1 MRMMPEKTATTRAR
15 KPTLEDRSPL
25 LLGTLTV
32 LGIIVALAATVV
44 VSGAGLGSVR
54 YEAEFAQAARIT
66 PGDGVTIAG
75 IQVGTV
81 EATRLDGEHV
91 LVEMDIDRGVHLG
104 VDTIASIKLT
114 TLLGSRY
121 VELRPAGAT
130 PLPDNRIPLSNTVV
144 PYDLQAVLA
153 DATTTFE
160 QVDAERLGTTLDTL
174 SAELDG
180 VPALL
185 PQVMANIESLSGTVA
200 DRRDQIGSILEATAS
215 MTSIV
220 RAQQHS
226 LGSLVRDGR
235 DLMHELESRQ
245 NLIQRLLTSTAELV
259 EVLHSVVV
267 DDRTEID
274 SLISSLSGLL
284 HTLSNN
290 DALFR
295 NILQILP
302 VPIRNFAN
310 ASGTAN
316 EVDFTAPAGPMIDS
330 WMCALAGHTG
340 DPSLTAYLGE
350 CE

>member
-1 MRMMPEKTATTRAR
+1 MRTTNRAVLDER
-15 KPTLEDRSPL
+15 NR
-25 LLGTLTV
+25 LGLGILTV
-32 LGIIVALAATVV
+32 AVIVVALVATVL
-44 VSGAGLGSVR
+44 VSGAGIGSVR

-66 PGDGVTIAG
+66 SGDAVTIAG

-81 EATRLDGEHV
+81 EGVRLDGTHV
-91 LVEMDIDRGVHLG
+91 LVEMDVDRSVELG
-104 VDTIASIKLT
+104 ADTVASIKLT

-121 VELRPAGAT
+121 VELRPAGSE
-130 PLPDNRIPLSNTVV
+130 PLAERRIPLQNSVV
-144 PYDLQAVLA
+144 PYDLQEVLA

-160 QVDAERLGTTLDTL
+160 QVDAERLGATLDTL
-174 SAELDG
+174 ATELDG

-185 PQVMANIESLSGTVA
+185 PQVLANIESLSGTVA
-200 DRRDQIGSILEATAS
+200 DRREQIGAILDATAS
-215 MTSIV
+215 MTSVV

-235 DLMHELESRQ
+235 DLLLELESRQ
-245 NLIQRLLTSTAELV
+245 NLVQRLLTATAELV
-259 EVLHSVVV
+259 TVLDSIVV
-267 DDRTEID
+267 DDRAQID
-274 SLISSLSGLL
+274 ALIVSLNGLL
-284 HTLSNN
+284 RTLSDN

-330 WMCALAGHTG
+330 WMCALAGHTD
-340 DPSLTAYLGE
+340 DPTLTAYLGE

>member
-1 MRMMPEKTATTRAR
+1 MRTTNRVALDER
-15 KPTLEDRSPL
+15 NR
-25 LLGTLTV
+25 LGLGILTV
-32 LGIIVALAATVV
+32 AVIVVALVATVL
-44 VSGAGLGSVR
+44 VSGAGIGSVR

-66 PGDGVTIAG
+66 SGDAVTIAG

-81 EATRLDGEHV
+81 EGVRLEGTHV
-91 LVEMDIDRGVHLG
+91 LVEMDIDRSVELG
-104 VDTIASIKLT
+104 ADTVASIKLT

-121 VELRPAGAT
+121 VELRPAGAE
-130 PLPDNRIPLSNTVV
+130 PLAERRIPLQNSVV
-144 PYDLQAVLA
+144 PYDLQEVLA

-160 QVDAERLGTTLDTL
+160 EVDAERLGATLDTL
-174 SAELDG
+174 ATELDG

-185 PQVMANIESLSGTVA
+185 PRVLANIESLSGTVA
-200 DRRDQIGSILEATAS
+200 DRREQIGAILDATAS
-215 MTSIV
+215 MTSVV

-235 DLMHELESRQ
+235 DLLLELESRQ
-245 NLIQRLLTSTAELV
+245 NLVQRLLTATAELV
-259 EVLHSVVV
+259 TVLDSIVV
-267 DDRTEID
+267 DDRAQID
-274 SLISSLSGLL
+274 ALIVSLNGLL
-284 HTLSNN
+284 RTLSDN

-330 WMCALAGHTG
+330 WMCALAGHTD
-340 DPSLTAYLGE
+340 DPTLTAYLGE

>member
-1 MRMMPEKTATTRAR
+1 MRTTNRAVLDER
-15 KPTLEDRSPL
+15 NR
-25 LLGTLTV
+25 LGLGILTV
-32 LGIIVALAATVV
+32 AVIVVALVATVL
-44 VSGAGLGSVR
+44 VSGAGIGSVR

-66 PGDGVTIAG
+66 SGDAVTIAG

-81 EATRLDGEHV
+81 EGVRLEGTHV
-91 LVEMDIDRGVHLG
+91 LVEMDIDRSVELG
-104 VDTIASIKLT
+104 ADTVASIKLT

-121 VELRPAGAT
+121 VELRPAGRE
-130 PLPDNRIPLSNTVV
+130 PLAERRIPLQNSVV
-144 PYDLQAVLA
+144 PYDLQEVLA

-160 QVDAERLGTTLDTL
+160 QVDAERLGATLDTL
-174 SAELDG
+174 ATELDG

-185 PQVMANIESLSGTVA
+185 PQVLANIESLSGTVA
-200 DRRDQIGSILEATAS
+200 DRREQIGAILDATAS
-215 MTSIV
+215 MTSVV

-235 DLMHELESRQ
+235 DLLLELESRQ
-245 NLIQRLLTSTAELV
+245 NLVQRLLTATAELV
-259 EVLHSVVV
+259 TVLDSIVV
-267 DDRTEID
+267 DDRAQID
-274 SLISSLSGLL
+274 ALIVSLNGLL
-284 HTLSNN
+284 RTLSDN

-330 WMCALAGHTG
+330 WMCALAGHTD
-340 DPSLTAYLGE
+340 DPTLTAYLGE